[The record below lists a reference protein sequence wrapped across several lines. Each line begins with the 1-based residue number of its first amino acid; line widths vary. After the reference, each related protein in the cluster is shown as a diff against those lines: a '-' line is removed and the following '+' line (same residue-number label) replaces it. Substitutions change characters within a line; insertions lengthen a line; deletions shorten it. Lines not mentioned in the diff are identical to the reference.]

1 MIFAGDSIFFAGIDN
16 TIRSFNLRKS
26 QLELCLVGHAD
37 TITSMALAP
46 KSKDF
51 IISNSMDS
59 TVIMWDIK
67 PFCENLSGL
76 NRCFTSATHNF
87 EINLLKCSYTS
98 DEKYVT
104 LDLQTEQ

>member
-1 MIFAGDSIFFAGIDN
+1 
-16 TIRSFNLRKS
+16 
-26 QLELCLVGHAD
+26 
-37 TITSMALAP
+37 
-46 KSKDF
+46 
-51 IISNSMDS
+51 MDS